1 MTLRLKLLIRVVK
14 RRVEGGEE
22 LEAVLRD
29 YPKLTEAEKKAVRG
43 ALKE

>member
-29 YPKLTEAEKKAVRG
+29 YPRLTEAEKKTVRG
-43 ALKE
+43 SRKE

>member
-29 YPKLTEAEKKAVRG
+29 YPRLTAAEKKTVRG
-43 ALKE
+43 ARKE